1 MVSSHPAPRD
11 SDSKICLPSSAGDDK
26 LLAAPL
32 PIQQNPTRS
41 DCATLPHKVLDIV
54 LMFAYYPRMG
64 SIHLVIPQKEE
75 PPALHERAMD
85 NLKYIRETMERASAF
100 TGISGWGQVVIGI
113 TALIA
118 SLISAPQKTFKGW
131 LAVWVAEAVI
141 ALLIAGWSMDRKAR
155 AAKMPLLSGPGRK
168 VAFSLSPPIFAGG
181 ILSVVLYRAGL
192 TNAIPGLW
200 LLLYGTGVV
209 TGGMFS
215 VSAVPIMGL
224 CFMALG
230 AAAFLAPAGLANWFM
245 AAGFGGLHIVFG
257 VIIARRYGG

>member
-1 MVSSHPAPRD
+1 MP
-11 SDSKICLPSSAGDDK
+11 
-26 LLAAPL
+26 
-32 PIQQNPTRS
+32 N
-41 DCATLPHKVLDIV
+41 
-54 LMFAYYPRMG
+54 MG
-64 SIHLVIPQKEE
+64 SIHLVIPEREE

-85 NLKYIRETMERASAF
+85 NLKYIRETMERATAF
-100 TGISGWGQVVIGI
+100 TAISGWGLVAIGI
-113 TALIA
+113 TAIA
-118 SLISAPQKTFKGW
+118 ASALSVPQKTFKAW
-131 LAVWVAEAVI
+131 LMVWLAEAVI

-168 VAFSLSPPIFAGG
+168 VAFSLSPPLIAGA
-181 ILSVVLYRAGL
+181 IVTVVLYRAGL
-192 TNAIPGLW
+192 INAIPGLW

-215 VSAVPIMGL
+215 VNAVPMMGL

-230 AAAFLAPAGLANWFM
+230 AAAFLAPAGLAVWLM